1 MSKYVPRGYAWPSSI
16 EGHGG
21 KIGVGAY
28 PNQGLDITTRPYTY
42 RWLEW
47 AKLDAGVKAGGTE
60 PGWECDAAGDFKA
73 DGAVTPLGTP
83 VGKLIRENAD
93 MLTSRCGHCQLPLS
107 VCYCAMIGASDV
119 V

>member
-1 MSKYVPRGYAWPSSI
+1 MSRYVFRGYAWPSSI

-47 AKLDAGVKAGGTE
+47 AKLDAGVKECGT
-60 PGWECDAAGDFKA
+60 AGDYKT
-73 DGAVTPLGTP
+73 DGQETPLGTP
-83 VGKLIRENAD
+83 VGRLIRENAD
-93 MLTSRCGHCQLPLS
+93 MLTSRCGYCQLPLS
-107 VCYCAMIGASDV
+107 VCYCAMIGATDAV
-119 V
+119 